1 MDDWGGNPLFLETPK
16 STVVWF
22 CLWSHEFLPPSIN
35 PQGWSSRCGWC
46 CLTCGFRTSYGT
58 QSLTSNDGSGK
69 MRDVW
74 NKHTSLW
81 TPRIWVKPSQSLTW
95 NLKHCGWNQDDFETF
110 GKTDLFYQGRTGSF
124 QGGHGFRDTN
134 EGVLFDIQKW
144 FSWSKKGVA
153 YPILLEEELLVSTYV
168 VLFFEWGVCMV
179 GTGNHQLHHDMPCNF
194 PRKVGFLV
202 CMDGSDSCLCLAFE
216 DGETKWTSRWDN
228 YWKTIWGYTGKC
240 KEKDGRWCI
249 SEKGQWFLYFW
260 WSKKTLLWRNYWQI
274 HFKSLQARLLVFK
287 AVAGGGGGGGGGGG
301 VFIRLCMF

>member
-1 MDDWGGNPLFLETPK
+1 MDDCGGKPTIFGNTQIHCRFDFVCEVT
-16 STVVWF
+16 SF
-22 CLWSHEFLPPSIN
+22 SHHQSIN
-35 PQGWSSRCGWC
+35 PQGWSCRCCWC

-95 NLKHCGWNQDDFETF
+95 NLKHCGWNQDEFETF

-134 EGVLFDIQKW
+134 EGVLFEHSEMIQLIEKRCCIPHFLVGGRNYW
-144 FSWSKKGVA
+144 F
-153 YPILLEEELLVSTYV
+153 STYV

-194 PRKVGFLV
+194 PRKVGFSV

-216 DGETKWTSRWDN
+216 DSETKWTSRWDN
-228 YWKTIWGYTGKC
+228 YWKTIWGYTGNVKKRMVDDAYQKRANEFC
-240 KEKDGRWCI
+240 TFGDLKRLCFDVIIDKSI
-249 SEKGQWFLYFW
+249 SKVYKLAF
-260 WSKKTLLWRNYWQI
+260 
-274 HFKSLQARLLVFK
+274 LVFK
-287 AVAGGGGGGGGGGG
+287 AVAGGGGG